1 MKNILVI
8 HPALVLGG
16 AETVLISYLNILS
29 KYYDK
34 YSIELVLLENRQNH
48 RINEIPSNI
57 KISHLLTGIESE
69 FFIYCSNKK
78 WSDESNYYYSWYLGC
93 QNKINDLLLKKI
105 NNNKY
110 DLIIEFHYNDSSFE
124 YFLNKYDVN
133 IPIIKWCHGIVHA
146 RKWANDPDYYRY
158 ILQKY
163 HTIVSIADEM
173 SDSINQIL
181 GDFRLEKNI
190 RCKRLYNPIDINNI
204 IEKSNEKIVNPD
216 LLQNDFILHVSTL
229 YKHKNAL
236 ELIDIY
242 HKLKL
247 KGIKEKFYIIGEGEQ
262 SEDIKS
268 RIIELGLENDC
279 LLLGR
284 IDNPLPF
291 MKKAKLFLFSSFSEG
306 LPTVFLECMAC
317 GTPVI
322 SYDCPTGPKDI
333 LDNGKYGI
341 LIPLGDHSAFIEKA
355 YELLTQPEIYQNYI
369 DLLPEAI
376 ARFSSDKIE
385 QEFIS
390 LIDTTMKHN

>member
-1 MKNILVI
+1 MKKILVI
-8 HPALVLGG
+8 HLALVLGG

-29 KYYDK
+29 KHYDK
-34 YSIELVLLENRQNH
+34 YAIELVLLENRQNH

-57 KISHLLTGIESE
+57 KISHLLTEIESE
-69 FFIYCSNKK
+69 FFLYCYNRR
-78 WSDESNYYYSWYLGC
+78 EQSNYHNSWRLGC
-93 QNKINDLLLKKI
+93 QDKIKNLLLEKINS
-105 NNNKY
+105 NNY
-110 DLIIEFHYNDSSFE
+110 DLIIEFHYNYSNFE
-124 YFLNKYDVN
+124 YFLNEYDVH
-133 IPIIKWCHGIVHA
+133 IPIIKWCHGIIHID
-146 RKWANDPDYYRY
+146 RWRDNPDYYKY
-158 ILQKY
+158 ILSKY
-163 HTIVSIADEM
+163 NIIVSIADEM
-173 SDSINQIL
+173 SSGVNKVL
-181 GDFRLEKNI
+181 SNFGLEEKI

-204 IEKSNEKIVNPD
+204 IEKSNENVANPS

-236 ELIDIY
+236 ELVDIY
-242 HKLKL
+242 HKLKQ
-247 KGIKEKFYIIGEGEQ
+247 KGIKEKLYIIGEGEQ

-291 MKKAKLFLFSSFSEG
+291 MKRAKLFLFSSFSEG
-306 LPTVFLECMAC
+306 LPTVFLESMAC

-333 LDNGKYGI
+333 LDNGKYGA
-341 LIPLGDHSAFIEKA
+341 LIPLSDHDTFIKKA
-355 YELLTQPEIYQNYI
+355 YELLTQSDIYQKYI

-376 ARFSSDKIE
+376 ARFSSDTIE
-385 QEFIS
+385 KELIS